1 VANYVVARL
10 CLRRHLGFRP
20 FAEEAV
26 PDHFVWG
33 VIGAGGLLVSRDP
46 RLEGAGLN
54 LLLVLMPLYAIQ
66 GLAVFRHFFQ
76 RIAVPRLLQIVSFGL
91 FAMQPLLLVAVSCV
105 GLSDLWIDFRK
116 IRQAPTVASG

>member
-1 VANYVVARL
+1 MTGFPLVAPSV
-10 CLRRHLGFRP
+10 
-20 FAEEAV
+20 
-26 PDHFVWG
+26 
-33 VIGAGGLLVSRDP
+33 GAGALLVSRDA
-46 RLEGAGLN
+46 RRESAGLN

-76 RIAVPRLLQIVSFGL
+76 RIAVPRLLQVVSFGL

-116 IRQAPTVASG
+116 IRQAPTAASG